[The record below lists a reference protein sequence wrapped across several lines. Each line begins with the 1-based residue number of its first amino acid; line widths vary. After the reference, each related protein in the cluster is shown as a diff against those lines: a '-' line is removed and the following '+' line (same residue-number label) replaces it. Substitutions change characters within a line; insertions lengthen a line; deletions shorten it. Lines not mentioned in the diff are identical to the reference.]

1 VPTISEKILS
11 RASGSN
17 ARAGEIVDVDVDC
30 AMSHDGT
37 SVLAI
42 KSFQD
47 MGSTK
52 VWDPKKIVVPFDH
65 QIPANNDIAANLQ
78 SEVRAWVKEQGITNF
93 YDCGSGVCHQ
103 VFSEEGF
110 ALPGSLIIGADS
122 HSCTYGAFGAFA
134 TGIGATDMADVY
146 SRGRIWL
153 RVPKTVGIM
162 IEGKL
167 KPNVSAKD
175 VILMIIGDVGADGA
189 TYQALEYVGSTV
201 REMSMAGRMTL
212 CNMGVE
218 MGAKAAMVPPD
229 ETTCRYLKDKARKE
243 YTRVTSDAGSYDSE
257 RVYDVND
264 LEPQVAVPVRVDNVR
279 PVSDLEGTEVDQV
292 LVGTCTNGR
301 LEDLQAVAGILRG
314 KKIVARTLIIPASR
328 KILLE
333 ALRSGIIETLVEAGA
348 MIAPPGCGPCLGAHM
363 GVLAEGEVCLS
374 TSNRNF
380 PGRMGKGGLVYLA
393 SPATAAATALK
404 GCITPP

>member
-1 VPTISEKILS
+1 
-11 RASGSN
+11 
-17 ARAGEIVDVDVDC
+17 
-30 AMSHDGT
+30 
-37 SVLAI
+37 
-42 KSFQD
+42 
-47 MGSTK
+47 
-52 VWDPKKIVVPFDH
+52 
-65 QIPANNDIAANLQ
+65 
-78 SEVRAWVKEQGITNF
+78 
-93 YDCGSGVCHQ
+93 
-103 VFSEEGF
+103 
-110 ALPGSLIIGADS
+110 
-122 HSCTYGAFGAFA
+122 
-134 TGIGATDMADVY
+134 
-146 SRGRIWL
+146 
-153 RVPKTVGIM
+153 VPKTVGIR

-167 KPNVSAKD
+167 KSNVSAKD
-175 VILMIIGDVGADGA
+175 VILRIIGDVGADGA

-229 ETTCRYLKDKARKE
+229 ETTCSCLKDKARKE
-243 YTRVTSDAGSYDSE
+243 YTRVTSDAGSYDLE
-257 RVYDVND
+257 RVYDVSD

-279 PVSDLEGTEVDQV
+279 PVSDMEGTEVDQI

-301 LEDLQAVAGILRG
+301 LEDLQAVAGILKG

-348 MIAPPGCGPCLGAHM
+348 MVAPPGCGPCLGAHM

-380 PGRMGKGGLVYLA
+380 SGRMGKGGLVYLA

>member
-1 VPTISEKILS
+1 MPTISEKILS

-17 ARAGEIVDVDVDC
+17 ASAGEIVEVDVDC

-42 KSFQD
+42 KAFQD

-78 SEVRAWVKEQGITNF
+78 LEVRAWVKEQGITNF

-134 TGIGATDMADVY
+134 TGVGATDMADVY

-153 RVPKTVGIM
+153 RVPKTVGIR

-175 VILMIIGDVGADGA
+175 VILRIIGDVGADGA

-229 ETTCRYLKDKARKE
+229 ETTCRYLEDKARKE
-243 YTRVTSDAGSYDSE
+243 YMQVTSDAGSYDSE
-257 RVYDVND
+257 R
-264 LEPQVAVPVRVDNVR
+264 
-279 PVSDLEGTEVDQV
+279 
-292 LVGTCTNGR
+292 CTMSATWSPRWLCPSGWTTSGPSQTWR
-301 LEDLQAVAGILRG
+301 
-314 KKIVARTLIIPASR
+314 ASR
-328 KILLE
+328 WIRSWWE
-333 ALRSGIIETLVEAGA
+333 PAPTGALRICRPWLES
-348 MIAPPGCGPCLGAHM
+348 
-363 GVLAEGEVCLS
+363 
-374 TSNRNF
+374 
-380 PGRMGKGGLVYLA
+380 
-393 SPATAAATALK
+393 
-404 GCITPP
+404 